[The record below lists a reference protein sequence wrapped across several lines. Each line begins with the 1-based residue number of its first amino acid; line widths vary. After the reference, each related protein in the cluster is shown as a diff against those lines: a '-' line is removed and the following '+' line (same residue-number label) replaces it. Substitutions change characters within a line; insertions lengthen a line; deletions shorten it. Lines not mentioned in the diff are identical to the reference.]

1 MISFRYH
8 LVTIVA
14 VFLALGLG
22 VLVGTTVIDQRLVAG
37 LEEQA
42 AAAEVQREELR
53 AELDQLS
60 VLVTRQDAF
69 IRQLAPELIAG
80 QLAGR
85 DVVLVT
91 YEGTDD
97 SVLSQSR
104 DALDASGADVVAI
117 FSVTPKMGMPD
128 TPTREELAQLVGANT
143 GVTPSQ
149 LSREAAKA
157 LGRRLASGSDGAEDP
172 LKGFLSRGFVESVGP
187 EIKEADL
194 PDVGGRGQAIVVL
207 AGSETEPPVGP
218 DEFMVPLVEE
228 LANQRVAVA
237 AGESATSSYEFIGL
251 LRDRDAVQGE
261 IVTVDD
267 ASESVGGVAL
277 VLGLRDLISFGR
289 GGDFGFK
296 SGAAELVPQA

>member
-22 VLVGTTVIDQRLVAG
+22 LLVGATVIDERLDDG
-37 LEEQA
+37 LKEQA
-42 AAAEVQREELR
+42 EAAQAQRAELQS
-53 AELDQLS
+53 ELDQLS

-91 YEGTDD
+91 YDGTDD

-104 DALDASGADVVAI
+104 DVLDVSGADVVAM
-117 FSVTPKMGMPD
+117 FSVTPKMAGPD
-128 TPTREELAQLVGANT
+128 TTTRDELAQLIGADSGT
-143 GVTPSQ
+143 SSSQ
-149 LSREAAKA
+149 LSREAAEA

-172 LKGFLSRGFVESVGP
+172 LKGLLSRGFVESVGP
-187 EIKEADL
+187 QIKEADL
-194 PDVGGRGQAIVVL
+194 PEVGGRGQAIVVL

-218 DEFMVPLVEE
+218 SEFMVPLVEE

-237 AGESATSSYEFIGL
+237 AGESATSSYEFVAL
-251 LRDRDAVQGE
+251 LRERDGLQGE

-296 SGAAELVPQA
+296 RGAAELVPQG